1 MGAVA
6 GPHFFCGTED
16 ASQRTNKKIRLKYPQ
31 WVRLSAKCK
40 IKYSRI
46 QPDKNR
52 KVLWGLRT

>member
-46 QPDKNR
+46 QPDIN
-52 KVLWGLRT
+52 